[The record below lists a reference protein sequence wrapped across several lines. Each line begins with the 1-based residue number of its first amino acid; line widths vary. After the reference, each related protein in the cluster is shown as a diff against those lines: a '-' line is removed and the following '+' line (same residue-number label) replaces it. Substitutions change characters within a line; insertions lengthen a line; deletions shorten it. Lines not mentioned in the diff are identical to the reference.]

1 MREENLKENNL
12 KETNVKE
19 TKFKGFD
26 IAKTSFTI
34 DKFTCKSKI
43 DDDGNPCSNFCE
55 IQRIRIDGDSKPL
68 YYGGRCEKYEVK
80 ERKGKGKG
88 IPDLFQERMELL
100 LGDFD
105 EKEEKNGRITIGI
118 PRGLTIFYQYFPYWR
133 TFLQELGFHVVIS
146 STSDRPLVTKSL
158 GIVTAETCFPV
169 ELMHGHVKDL
179 LDKDIDYVFTPFV
192 VNQESKEGD
201 PTNNTNCPWVQTY
214 PFMVRGAVGAKNYGD
229 RMLIPT
235 LHFRYPDTLKKEL
248 STFMKKK
255 FGISKSKIHKAIQL
269 ANNAQMDFVKAVV
282 EKGRAVLDNLPKD
295 KVALVIIG
303 RPYNTNDPGLNL
315 NIVKKLMNLNVL
327 PIPIDY
333 LPLHEEDIN
342 QDYTMMYWPN
352 GQKILS
358 ASRIVAKNKG
368 LHLVYMGNFRCGPDS
383 FLSHYVS
390 EELKGKPYLQIE
402 VDEHSADAGMITR
415 YEAFL
420 DSLKGYK
427 KVHRTEQ
434 EKFRP
439 GAMRSSTDT
448 KRVLYIPYM
457 NDNAHSL
464 AAAIRSTGMESEVLP
479 MQNNED
485 IELGRKYTSSRE
497 CFPMT
502 ATTGNF
508 LRKLMEPGV
517 DPKKISFF
525 MPDHNGP
532 CRFGQYN
539 KFQRI
544 IFDRLGFNEA
554 EIISPANDG
563 AYEDIS
569 DGQGKKLRF
578 RAWKGFVA
586 IDLLRKM
593 QQERRPY
600 EVNKGDT
607 NKVYDQALKD
617 VITSIEQG
625 ADDLPDVLERLAEN
639 FKNINVV
646 DGPRKPVIPIIGEIF
661 MRDNTFCNGSI
672 VEKLEALGAETI
684 IAPFAEWI
692 TYSSYRYWR
701 DSMWKKD
708 IKGLFKSKVQEYS
721 QKFSAHKL
729 HQAVGNAVEFQRD
742 IPLKDMLEKCDPY
755 IHKDY
760 DGDPALAFGAAAGLM
775 DTEISGIV
783 NVLPFAC
790 MPGTFIQSVSHVF
803 RKDHNNIP
811 WEDIAFDG
819 QDNMS
824 TDTRLQAFM
833 HQAKQYSK
841 DNGFDKPRD
850 WPV

>member
-1 MREENLKENNL
+1 MKEIYSTS
-12 KETNVKE
+12 TNDTS

-26 IAKTSFTI
+26 IAKTDFST
-34 DKFTCKSKI
+34 DKFTCKAKKN
-43 DDDGNPCSNFCE
+43 DLGEYCSNFCE
-55 IQRIRIDGDSKPL
+55 IQRVKIDGDNKPL
-68 YYGGRCEKYEVK
+68 FYGGRCEKFEVQD
-80 ERKGKGKG
+80 RKGKGKD
-88 IPDLFQERMELL
+88 IPNLFNERMELL
-100 LGDFD
+100 MGDYV
-105 EKEEKNGRITIGI
+105 EEEKNGRITIGI

-133 TFLQELGFHVVIS
+133 TFFQELGFHLVIS
-146 STSDRPLVTKSL
+146 GSSDRPLITKSL
-158 GIVTAETCFPV
+158 GLVTAETCFPI

-179 LDKDIDYVFTPFV
+179 LDKDVDFVFTPFV
-192 VNQESKEGD
+192 VNQETDEKN

-214 PFMVRGAVGAKNYGD
+214 PYMVKGAINAKSAND
-229 RMLIPT
+229 KLLIPT
-235 LHFRYPDTLKKEL
+235 LHFRYPETLKTEL
-248 STFMKKK
+248 SKFMKLK
-255 FGISKSKIHKAIQL
+255 FGISRSKVYKAINL
-269 ANNAQMDFVKAVV
+269 ADKQQIEFTNAVRQ
-282 EKGRAVLDNLPKD
+282 KGQIVLDNLPKD
-295 KVALVIIG
+295 KVSLVIIG

-315 NIVKKLMNLNVL
+315 NIVKKLINLNVL

-333 LPLHEEDIN
+333 LPLHDEDIN
-342 QDYTMMYWPN
+342 HDYSYMYWPN

-358 ASRIVAKNKG
+358 ASRIVANNEN

-383 FLSHYVS
+383 FLSHYVR

-420 DSLKGYK
+420 DSLKGYEK
-427 KVHRTEQ
+427 IHHGEQ
-434 EKFRP
+434 QIFRP
-439 GAMRSSTDT
+439 GKMRSTADNE
-448 KRVLYIPYM
+448 RILYVPYM
-457 NDNAHSL
+457 NDNAHAL

-479 MQNNED
+479 MQNRED
-485 IELGRKYTSSRE
+485 IELGRKHTSSRE

-502 ATTGNF
+502 ATTGSF

-517 DPKKISFF
+517 DPKRVSFF

-544 IFDRLGFNEA
+544 IFDRLGYTDA

-569 DGQGKKLRF
+569 HGQGKKLRF

-600 EVNKGDT
+600 EAIKGQT
-607 NKVYDQALKD
+607 NLIYNEALIE
-617 VITSIEQG
+617 VSNSIERG
-625 ADDLPDVLERLAEN
+625 ANDLPDVLEKIAN
-639 FKNINVV
+639 KFKKIKII

-661 MRDNTFCNGSI
+661 MRDNAYCNGFL
-672 VEKLEALGAETI
+672 VNKLEELGAETV

-692 TYSSYRYWR
+692 SYSSYRYWR
-701 DSMWKKD
+701 DSMWKRD
-708 IKGLFKSKVQEYS
+708 IKGLFKSKLQEYS
-721 QKFSAHKL
+721 QKYSAHKL
-729 HQAVGNAVEFQRD
+729 HHAVGNTVEFQRE
-742 IPLKDMLEKCDPY
+742 IPLDDMLTKCTPY

-760 DGDPALAFGAAAGLM
+760 DGDPALAFGAVSGLM

-811 WEDIAFDG
+811 WEDMAYDG
-819 QDNMS
+819 QDSVGN
-824 TDTRLQAFM
+824 DTRLQAFM
-833 HQAKQYSK
+833 YQAKQYSVT
-841 DNGFDKPRD
+841 NGYDKQRD